1 MVCPVNCKTR
11 AWINIAT
18 IRDDEMVYS
27 RALINSGTIS
37 DNSTHMARDEYSL
50 TATLYD
56 YCLTPL
62 LKKFR
67 TDISTVIQHRGHRRV
82 LDVCCGTG
90 DQLRLL
96 ESETKELI
104 GIDNSEAMLARA
116 RRNCGEHTVLILKDA
131 TQLDFPEDRFD
142 CAILSFA
149 LHDKHP
155 TQRDLI
161 FSQARKVVAQGGS
174 LIVTDYSKETSGIK
188 GFLLG
193 DILIP
198 VIERLAGKDHYR
210 NYLSWQRDGGIE
222 TFLQQR
228 SDRVDII
235 SRRFGGSVFC
245 CAVTIDDDYKTYQK
259 HLALLD
265 KSLSLS

>member
-1 MVCPVNCKTR
+1 
-11 AWINIAT
+11 
-18 IRDDEMVYS
+18 
-27 RALINSGTIS
+27 
-37 DNSTHMARDEYSL
+37 MAFDEYRFS
-50 TATLYD
+50 ATLYD
-56 YCLTPL
+56 HCLTPL

-67 TDISTVIQHRGHRRV
+67 KDISTVIQHRRHRRI
-82 LDVCCGTG
+82 LDICCGTG

-96 ESETKELI
+96 ESRTEELV

-116 RRNCGEHTVLILKDA
+116 RKNCSEHTVLLSTDA
-131 TQLDFPEDRFD
+131 TQLNFSAGYFD

-161 FSQARKVVAQGGS
+161 YSNARKVVGQGGS
-174 LIVTDYSKETSGIK
+174 LIVTDYSAEPTGVK

-193 DILIP
+193 NVLIP
-198 VIERLAGKDHYR
+198 VVERLAGKDHYR

-222 TFLQQR
+222 SFLQQR
-228 SDRVDII
+228 GSRIDII

-245 CAVTIDDDYKTYQK
+245 CVVAIDDDVQTYQK
-259 HLALLD
+259 HLALLN
-265 KSLSLS
+265 KSLSSP